1 MLNSVHLRRT
11 RVISENLGVGVSWK
25 ISNKLGIFW
34 CFKLFIGDFSLTSTL
49 TIFFSH
55 SLSSVPCVKQ
65 GGIRFTMNGFDYFN
79 LVLVT
84 NVAGSGDVAQMYIK
98 GSSTGWMQMKR
109 NWGQNWQ
116 CDTILVGQGLSFIVV
131 LSHGHVVTSYD
142 VAPSNWRFGQTFEG
156 NQVPI

>member
-1 MLNSVHLRRT
+1 
-11 RVISENLGVGVSWK
+11 
-25 ISNKLGIFW
+25 
-34 CFKLFIGDFSLTSTL
+34 
-49 TIFFSH
+49 
-55 SLSSVPCVKQ
+55 
-65 GGIRFTMNGFDYFN
+65 MNGFDYFN

-98 GSSTGWMQMKR
+98 GSSTGWIQMKR

-116 CDTILVGQGLSFIVV
+116 CDTILVGQRLSFIVV

-156 NQVPI
+156 NQVLVQCSINKKMIYVYEYDMAQPLSFFLHVCNVLPKLDFTKLLTISKLLDLVQLFHSSI

>member
-1 MLNSVHLRRT
+1 
-11 RVISENLGVGVSWK
+11 
-25 ISNKLGIFW
+25 
-34 CFKLFIGDFSLTSTL
+34 
-49 TIFFSH
+49 
-55 SLSSVPCVKQ
+55 
-65 GGIRFTMNGFDYFN
+65 MNGFDYFN

-116 CDTILVGQGLSFIVV
+116 CDTVLVGQGLSFIVV

-156 NQVPI
+156 NQVPV